1 MTKEISPLDPQKKEE
16 ASGFIKAISEPL
28 SKYGWPVWLVYLM
41 AAIGLIY
48 LLNPTAGIFE
58 FIPDNIP
65 FIGNLDE
72 GVAVMLILAGIVE
85 AIEGKKYRKEKK
97 NQPEATTPPKEE
109 E

>member
-1 MTKEISPLDPQKKEE
+1 MTKEITPPENQKDET
-16 ASGFIKAISEPL
+16 SGFIKVISEPL
-28 SKYGWPVWLVYLM
+28 SKYGWPVWLVYMM
-41 AAIGLIY
+41 AVIGLIY
-48 LLNPTAGIFE
+48 LLNPTAGILE

-72 GVAVMLILAGIVE
+72 GVAVMLILSGIVE

-97 NQPEATTPPKEE
+97 AQSQAVPPTEE

>member
-1 MTKEISPLDPQKKEE
+1 MSKEISPLETEKKDS
-16 ASGFIKAISEPL
+16 SGFIKAISEPL

-41 AAIGLIY
+41 AVIGLVY
-48 LLNPTAGIFE
+48 LLNPTAGFFE

-97 NQPEATTPPKEE
+97 NQPPAEQAAKEE
-109 E
+109 